1 MSRGSYVSFK
11 KLFSAAWKSLLYLHV
26 SDDLVP
32 IGNMNEAEA
41 AFKSAGSNKIETESF
56 DGYTAGVGTSMHEK
70 AFLVA
75 FFKGIYWLDYYGYG
89 GRFIFPD

>member
-1 MSRGSYVSFK
+1 M
-11 KLFSAAWKSLLYLHV
+11 LYLRV

-56 DGYTAGVGTSMHEK
+56 DGYTAGVGTSMH
-70 AFLVA
+70 LSL
-75 FFKGIYWLDYYGYG
+75 IH
-89 GRFIFPD
+89 I

>member
-1 MSRGSYVSFK
+1 M
-11 KLFSAAWKSLLYLHV
+11 LYLRV
-26 SDDLVP
+26 SDGLVP

-70 AFLVA
+70 ARGLLQRHLLARLLWIRRKVHLSGLIFA
-75 FFKGIYWLDYYGYG
+75 HITTRHPHRRYG
-89 GRFIFPD
+89 

>member
-1 MSRGSYVSFK
+1 M
-11 KLFSAAWKSLLYLHV
+11 LYLRV
-26 SDDLVP
+26 SDGLVP

-70 AFLVA
+70 AFLVPSSKA
-75 FFKGIYWLDYYGYG
+75 FTGSTIMDTAEGSSFRTDI
-89 GRFIFPD
+89 RAHHNPASA